1 MEDEKDGR
9 PAGLSASK
17 RRGGRRLARQMA
29 LSVLYQL
36 DFRPELTPA
45 AALDTAAAEAGGDPA
60 SKEFA
65 LQLVKGVREQVG
77 YFDELIGRY
86 AQNWSLERVATLDRN
101 ILRLTLFEMVVG
113 REVPPRVCIDE
124 AVELAKR
131 FGTED
136 SYRFVNGILNRIKE
150 DLESGRLTSPRKD
163 P

>member
-124 AVELAKR
+124 AV
-131 FGTED
+131 
-136 SYRFVNGILNRIKE
+136 GILGAE
-150 DLESGRLTSPRKD
+150 PHQGRPGVGKANFSTKRSMKSFSWNSST
-163 P
+163 